1 MVQRS
6 FQHVGHDFHVLA
18 CRRQFPETL
27 DLIASLRENPCQLE
41 LNESLD
47 THSEEPESIMS
58 EPAKPD
64 GPPITQL
71 SKSQRRV
78 LGVLVEK
85 AFTTPE
91 YYPLTLKAVTT
102 SCNQKSNRHPIVN
115 YSEDDVLDVLD
126 QLRELRLVAVV
137 HTGTGRTE
145 RFRHYMRRQFTMTE
159 PQLAILIEL
168 LLRGRQSAGELR
180 SRASRM
186 VSVDGLQE
194 LRDELTGLIEMK
206 LVQTSGSLERR
217 GVEIDHNLYQPAED
231 ALRDT
236 ELGQMVT
243 DSGTPFQ
250 PALQATTHSQLATEV
265 PPTDNT
271 RIEAHETSIEQL
283 RLDSRKLRD
292 ELEGLKAQVSRL
304 TDLVDQLR
312 RDLGG

>member
-1 MVQRS
+1 
-6 FQHVGHDFHVLA
+6 
-18 CRRQFPETL
+18 
-27 DLIASLRENPCQLE
+27 
-41 LNESLD
+41 
-47 THSEEPESIMS
+47 MS

-186 VSVDGLQE
+186 VSVGGLQE